1 MLFENVC
8 FFDQVEEVHLV
19 KGALWELELG
29 LLLDLE
35 AELALVLDNFS
46 EGLDKPSI
54 NKAYSKYLLFLHVV

>member
-1 MLFENVC
+1 M
-8 FFDQVEEVHLV
+8 V

-35 AELALVLDNFS
+35 AELALVLDNS
-46 EGLDKPSI
+46 SGGLDKPSI